1 MSNIYEIIG
10 NLLAAFV
17 VGLLAYLAPKA
28 KAWLEARIDKTTY
41 DKLMML
47 VTSFARAAEQLYHD
61 TDPEGEKRKQFVLTQ
76 LRRLDVEITEAVIN
90 MIEGAVWE
98 INTETKKAQVQ
109 AAELISLG
117 EVVVEESFA
126 CPQAGTD
133 EGTAD

>member
-28 KAWLEARIDKTTY
+28 KAWLVARIDKTTY

-61 TDPEGEKRKQFVLTQ
+61 TD
-76 LRRLDVEITEAVIN
+76 LRRLDVEITDAVIN

-117 EVVVEESFA
+117 EVVVGESFA

>member
-28 KAWLEARIDKTTY
+28 KAWLVARIDKTTY

-76 LRRLDVEITEAVIN
+76 LRRLDVEITDAVIN

-117 EVVVEESFA
+117 EVVVGESFA